1 VVGPRFP
8 PGGFNFMLGVPSS
21 EMLLTLKAV
30 SGILALFEA
39 RSKVLAARL
48 LSRILARLEAY
59 GL

>member
-1 VVGPRFP
+1 
-8 PGGFNFMLGVPSS
+8 MLGVPSS